1 MTHGATPWADSL
13 AGEAGFSLLT
23 YHQCG
28 KQGQRSHQPIN
39 SVCATTAV
47 SMLDTVEVINIGLLT
62 AEARVVSTASFEMRG
77 AESRCL
83 HRSVLHSSRTDAAAQ
98 LVNTAVRQRFILT
111 ASIMNSSVQNVD
123 C

>member
-1 MTHGATPWADSL
+1 
-13 AGEAGFSLLT
+13 
-23 YHQCG
+23 
-28 KQGQRSHQPIN
+28 
-39 SVCATTAV
+39 
-47 SMLDTVEVINIGLLT
+47 MLDTVEVINIGLLA

-77 AESRCL
+77 AESRRL
-83 HRSVLHSSRTDAAAQ
+83 HRSVLHSSRTDAAAR